1 MAVVSLKDVH
11 KFYPL
16 GKERIEA
23 VRGVSFDIEK
33 GEFAAV
39 SGPSGSD
46 KSTIL
51 NMIGLI
57 DLPSSGSIVIGD
69 TDVYD
74 GVDLADAE
82 TVNTRWSSA
91 GPDKKDCKKKKVRI
105 AIPAK
110 LDRRITALRRSHIG
124 FIFQTFNLIPVLNIY
139 ENIEFPLLLESKDKN
154 SMSPVDDFSK
164 AEKEEWINYL
174 IEKVGLTE
182 WKNHKANELSGGQRQ
197 RVAITRALVTKAP
210 VILADE
216 PTANLDSKNS
226 EQILKLMK
234 SLNKDP
240 DLQTTFIFSTH
251 DSRIVDMCDHV
262 VHILDGQVI
271 NDEHKE
277 GSDIYKI

>member
-39 SGPSGSD
+39 SGPSGSG

-57 DLPSSGSIVIGD
+57 DLPSSGSIIIGD

-82 TVNTRWSSA
+82 TVNTRWASA
-91 GPDKKDCKKKKVRI
+91 GPDKKDGKKKKVRV
-105 AIPAK
+105 AIPSK
-110 LDRRITALRRSHIG
+110 LDRRITALRRSHLG
-124 FIFQTFNLIPVLNIY
+124 FIFQTFNLIPVLNVY
-139 ENIEFPLLLESKDKN
+139 ENVEFPLLLESKDKN
-154 SMSPVDDFSK
+154 SKSPVDDFTK
-164 AEKEEWINYL
+164 AQKEEWINFL
-174 IEKVGLTE
+174 IEKVGLTD

-197 RVAITRALVTKAP
+197 RVAIARALVTKAP

-271 NDEHKE
+271 NDEHKV
-277 GSDIYKI
+277 GSDVYKI

>member
-1 MAVVSLKDVH
+1 MAVVSLKNVH

-39 SGPSGSD
+39 SGPSGSG

-57 DLPSSGSIVIGD
+57 DLPSSGSIIIGD

-91 GPDKKDCKKKKVRI
+91 GPDKKDGKRKKVRI
-105 AIPAK
+105 AIPSK
-110 LDRRITALRRSHIG
+110 LDRRITALRRSHLG
-124 FIFQTFNLIPVLNIY
+124 FIFQTFNLIPVLNVY

-154 SMSPVDDFSK
+154 SKSPVDDFSK
-164 AEKEEWINYL
+164 AQKEEWINYL
-174 IEKVGLTE
+174 IEKVGLTD
-182 WKNHKANELSGGQRQ
+182 WKTHKANELSGGQRQ
-197 RVAITRALVTKAP
+197 RVAIARALVTKAP

-251 DSRIVDMCDHV
+251 DSRIVDMCNHV

-277 GSDIYKI
+277 GSDVYKI